1 MVLDSCRQ
9 TTSGLPHPAINQ
21 LSDYNC
27 KGTKNIWNTQ
37 IFSQLFFCFF
47 DAFLENNQD
56 LFGGFGKSDYL
67 CGVKITNMKTRTE
80 ILQLLKRYKPTA
92 QKKYGMTKI
101 GIFGSVARG
110 EQKEDSD
117 VDVCYEGEAPSF
129 ITLDLIQSELEE
141 LLGSKV
147 DIVRVRDNM
156 NSLLRQRIIRDGI
169 YV

>member
-1 MVLDSCRQ
+1 MRS
-9 TTSGLPHPAINQ
+9 
-21 LSDYNC
+21 
-27 KGTKNIWNTQ
+27 K
-37 IFSQLFFCFF
+37 F
-47 DAFLENNQD
+47 
-56 LFGGFGKSDYL
+56 
-67 CGVKITNMKTRTE
+67 TNMKERTE
-80 ILQLLKRYKPTA
+80 ILRLLKRYKPTA

-110 EQKEDSD
+110 EQREDSD

-129 ITLDLIQSELEE
+129 LTLDIIQSELED

-156 NSLLRQRIIRDGI
+156 NSLLRQRILRDGI

>member
-1 MVLDSCRQ
+1 
-9 TTSGLPHPAINQ
+9 
-21 LSDYNC
+21 
-27 KGTKNIWNTQ
+27 
-37 IFSQLFFCFF
+37 
-47 DAFLENNQD
+47 
-56 LFGGFGKSDYL
+56 
-67 CGVKITNMKTRTE
+67 MKTKAE
-80 ILQLLKRYKPTA
+80 ILQLLKRYKSTA

-129 ITLDLIQSELEE
+129 LTLDMIQSELEELLGSNELEE

-156 NSLLRQRIIRDGI
+156 NSLLRQRILRDGI

>member
-1 MVLDSCRQ
+1 MRS
-9 TTSGLPHPAINQ
+9 
-21 LSDYNC
+21 
-27 KGTKNIWNTQ
+27 
-37 IFSQLFFCFF
+37 
-47 DAFLENNQD
+47 
-56 LFGGFGKSDYL
+56 
-67 CGVKITNMKTRTE
+67 KITNMKDKTE
-80 ILQLLKRYKPTA
+80 ILQLLKRYKTTA

-110 EQKEDSD
+110 EQREDSD

-129 ITLDLIQSELEE
+129 LTLDMIQSELED

-156 NSLLRQRIIRDGI
+156 NCLLRQRILREGI